1 MRPPDSEEASSSS
14 SSILSSPGPSSK
26 PHLTNGR
33 TAANGKSQ
41 ARNGLSNNTPDGI
54 REDFDIIRSPHES
67 SHHLDSSLDLP
78 YTNGRSHSG
87 SSGAATNG
95 SNGVVARHTR
105 EVIKRVNLPGNTL
118 YEGSNVDRE
127 EFIRLMLQCLRDVGY
142 IESAATLEAESGYS
156 MEERDVTTFRE
167 HILNGRWLQADDFL
181 SQLGIANQDDL
192 WEARFLISR
201 QKYLELLEA
210 RKATEALSVLRVELA
225 PRCPDPAR
233 LHTLSS
239 LIMCTEPED
248 VRQRADWDGASG
260 QSRQQLLLDLHRFI
274 PSTVMIP
281 PRRFHT
287 LLQQAHED
295 QLRRCLYH
303 NTRHD
308 STPSSLFSDHECN
321 QEWFPKV
328 TTTILAGHT
337 DEVWTVEW
345 NHDGTYLA
353 SGSKDKTAIIWNMG
367 SDSRKWEA
375 LWILRDHDDAVQSIS
390 WSLDASLLLTGAEQR
405 IKLWDVKTG
414 SCIRAIEEHTDT
426 VTALSW
432 LPDGSGFLSGALD
445 RKIIQWDAE
454 GRKKLSWDLEDIR
467 VMDLAVTP
475 DLSRVVAIGVHVPTS
490 SESSTLRGAHNS
502 GSSGD
507 GTTSNSSGNVTSAKG
522 LPPNESRFDI
532 YRLST
537 RQVESSIKLDDELTS
552 VKVSQDSQYALI
564 NHSRDEIQLWD
575 LQRGRLVRKFTGHRQ
590 KRHVIRSCF
599 GGIDGSFVASGSEDG
614 NVYVWHRNTGTLLE
628 VLPGHGQ
635 GSVNSVA
642 WNPANERMFASCSD
656 DRTIRIWEAPT
667 PDTSLGVSG
676 HTDHPVPYS
685 AKGKGKTRQ
694 MDGEAE
700 NSGMATPSTRL

>member
-14 SSILSSPGPSSK
+14 SSILSSP
-26 PHLTNGR
+26 
-33 TAANGKSQ
+33 
-41 ARNGLSNNTPDGI
+41 
-54 REDFDIIRSPHES
+54 
-67 SHHLDSSLDLP
+67 DLP

-390 WSLDASLLLTGAEQR
+390 WSLDASMLLTGAEQR

-445 RKIIQWDAE
+445 RKIIQWEKA
-454 GRKKLSWDLEDIR
+454 LMDLEDIR